1 MQLPVGKRPFD
12 FYGEF
17 AVSLSLD
24 GESEFY
30 WTEAMAY
37 RMFGCLQRPSAI
49 YRLHSD
55 MLGEMENS
63 TKLIRDIFQK

>member
-30 WTEAMAY
+30 WTEAM
-37 RMFGCLQRPSAI
+37 L
-49 YRLHSD
+49 
-55 MLGEMENS
+55 
-63 TKLIRDIFQK
+63 